1 MLYVGVYSSSWTYS
15 INVSWNKL
23 LQRETSALC
32 RVQRAELPPLN
43 SIMLSHLASTTGPV
57 CCGRGSVWTQRA
69 NRVKAQHLDKC
80 HKLVGKFNHAFF
92 FLFFFRRFVSFC
104 FCRDHFCSGQYK
116 LYYICLC
123 SQKKTTRLNLRLR
136 SNVIILDLKSSLVR
150 CLLGC
155 VIIH

>member
-32 RVQRAELPPLN
+32 RVRRAELPPLN

-92 FLFFFRRFVSFC
+92 FLFFLGDLSLFVSVGIISALDNINDITFVC
-104 FCRDHFCSGQYK
+104 AHR
-116 LYYICLC
+116 
-123 SQKKTTRLNLRLR
+123 KKQH
-136 SNVIILDLKSSLVR
+136 
-150 CLLGC
+150 G
-155 VIIH
+155 